1 MAWGGGAE
9 GWLAW
14 LGVGL
19 ACMAWGGG
27 AEGWLAWLGVGE
39 LRVGFRAWR
48 IMLIF
53 LILCYASN
61 AHLLNIYAS
70 RIYYYAQYYA
80 HSGS

>member
-1 MAWGGGAE
+1 MMPNIIHE
-9 GWLAW
+9 LAVNNHW
-14 LGVGL
+14 TGL
-19 ACMAWGGG
+19 LDWTTG
-27 AEGWLAWLGVGE
+27 LD
-39 LRVGFRAWR
+39 RAWR

-53 LILCYASN
+53 LTLCYASN